1 MIQFLSELS
10 RSKLFRD
17 LPPEI
22 YLEELTGCPVVP
34 LAQEEILIE
43 PGQTRRHVYLI
54 LSGTAPIHLDSRN
67 SAPVRMVGA
76 GEIVGE
82 LSIIANSVSSA
93 WVVGHAPSRL
103 LIIDET
109 RLWRMID
116 RNPLIARNLL
126 SILTGWITSVDAHVI
141 DQRKEIDSL
150 RDSARIDGLTG
161 LYNRRWF
168 DDSLRQLLGRA
179 HNPLVLVLMDIDH
192 FKQYNDA
199 HGHPGGDHALRS
211 LAELLKSMVRLHDVA
226 ARYGGEE
233 FALILPDTPME
244 AACAV
249 AERIRLAVMNLVIRG
264 ADGQFLPSITLSL
277 GLAASEPA
285 TNPEALIALADAKL
299 YLAKRTG
306 RNRCCA

>member
-17 LPPEI
+17 LPAEI
-22 YLEELTGCPVVP
+22 YLEELTGCPVIS
-34 LAQEEILIE
+34 LAPEEILIE
-43 PGQTRRHVYLI
+43 PGQTRRHVHLI
-54 LSGTAPIHLDSRN
+54 LTGTLSIHLDSRH

-93 WVVGHAPSRL
+93 WVVGHTSSQL
-103 LIIDET
+103 LVIDET

-141 DQRKEIDSL
+141 DQRKEIDAL

-161 LYNRRWF
+161 LFNRRWF
-168 DDSLRQLLGRA
+168 DDSLKQLLGRG
-179 HNPLVLVLMDIDH
+179 HHPLVLILMDIDH
-192 FKQYNDA
+192 FKQYNDL

-233 FALILPDTPME
+233 FALILPDTAME

-249 AERIRLAVMNLVIRG
+249 AERIRVAVMNLVIRG
-264 ADGQFLPSITLSL
+264 ADGQLLPSITLSL
-277 GLAASEPA
+277 GVAASEPD
-285 TNPEALIALADAKL
+285 TNPESLIAQADARL

-306 RNRCCA
+306 RNRWCA